1 MAPII
6 EGPPEDGDTPP
17 RPGRRVAAFA
27 MIWLASLAA
36 VALVSYLL
44 RSILFAAG

>member
-6 EGPPEDGDTPP
+6 EGPPDDGETPSS
-17 RPGRRVAAFA
+17 PGRRIAAFA

-44 RSILFAAG
+44 RTILFAAG